1 MASSLPAKRSPRIV
15 RLLAAVAVVL
25 AAIVVA
31 LGAFTRLV
39 DAGLGCPDWPGC
51 YGHLLVPSSADEL
64 AAAESAYP
72 DAPVDAPK
80 AWTEMVHRYAA
91 TTLGA
96 VILGLLALA
105 LRHRLPWHLPA
116 AIAALVICQG
126 AFGAWTV
133 TLKLWPQVVT
143 AHLLGGFATLAALWW
158 LWLSLRRPS
167 WRVDPRHRPLA
178 IAAVA
183 VVAAQ
188 AALGGWLTA
197 NYAALAC
204 ADFPTCHG
212 EWLPPMDFAAGFNL
226 VQAIGPNYLGGL
238 LDSDARVAI
247 HFAHRVGAVLVLLA
261 VAPLAWRLRHGP
273 ATWPTWVLAG
283 VLSTQLALGVANVL
297 LALPLAVAVAHNAGA
312 AALLLALLAVVYAAK
327 RPLATGAA
335 NQDRRRRS
343 FY

>member
-1 MASSLPAKRSPRIV
+1 MASSPAAKPAPRAV
-15 RLLAAVAVVL
+15 QSLAA
-25 AAIVVA
+25 AAIALATIVVV

-51 YGHLLVPSSADEL
+51 YGHFLVPSSPGEL
-64 AAAESAYP
+64 AAAAAAYP
-72 DAPVDAPK
+72 DAPVDARK
-80 AWTEMVHRYAA
+80 AWTEMAHRYAA
-91 TTLGA
+91 TMLGA
-96 VILGLLALA
+96 AILGLLALA
-105 LRHRLPWHLPA
+105 FRYRIRWHLPA
-116 AIAALVICQG
+116 ALAVLVVCQG

-143 AHLLGGFATLAALWW
+143 AHLLGGFATLAGLWW
-158 LWLSLRRPS
+158 LWLALRQPS
-167 WRVDPRHRPLA
+167 WRIDPRHRSLA
-178 IAAVA
+178 MAAVA

-226 VQAIGPNYLGGL
+226 VQVIGPNYLGGL

-247 HFAHRVGAVLVLLA
+247 HFAHRAGAVVVLL
-261 VAPLAWRLRHGP
+261 VAGALAWRLGHGP
-273 ATWPTWVLAG
+273 AGWLLAG
-283 VLSTQLALGVANVL
+283 TLGAQLALGIANVL

-312 AALLLALLAVVYAAK
+312 AALLLVLLTIVYAAK
-327 RPLATGAA
+327 PRT
-335 NQDRRRRS
+335 
-343 FY
+343 